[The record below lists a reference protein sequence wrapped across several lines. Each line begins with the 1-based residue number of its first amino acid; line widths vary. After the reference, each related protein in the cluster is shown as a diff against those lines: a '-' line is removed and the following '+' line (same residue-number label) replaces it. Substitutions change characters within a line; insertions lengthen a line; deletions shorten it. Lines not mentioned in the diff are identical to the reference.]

1 MNIKEMIDLNA
12 FDILLLGVVVINF
25 LSFTK
30 IISHEKEIR
39 KLNNIIK
46 YLLDRDKINNTDE
59 SK

>member
-1 MNIKEMIDLNA
+1 INLNA

-25 LSFTK
+25 FSFTK

-46 YLLDRDKINNTDE
+46 HLLNRKNNNTNE
-59 SK
+59 FK